1 MGKNGKERKKRRL
14 MNASFA
20 ALADSDSESDNQEPA
35 PPSVL
40 TQRPATSAPSGRPAT
55 ATADNSDD
63 DDEDAPVSHVVSF
76 GVSSPLTLVFSF
88 ICWHRI

>member
-20 ALADSDSESDNQEPA
+20 ALADSDSESDNKEPA

-63 DDEDAPVSHVVSF
+63 DEMDVIVPEPASTPSEQ
-76 GVSSPLTLVFSF
+76 
-88 ICWHRI
+88 